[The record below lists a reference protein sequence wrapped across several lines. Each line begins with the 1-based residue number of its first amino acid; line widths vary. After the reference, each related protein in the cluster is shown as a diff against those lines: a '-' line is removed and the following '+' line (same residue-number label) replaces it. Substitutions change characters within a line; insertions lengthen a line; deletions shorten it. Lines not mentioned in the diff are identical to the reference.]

1 MGRSPS
7 AARAL
12 AAALPL
18 MVVLGVLAGCASAA
32 STSPFQTRSALPSG
46 SPGAGSPAAP
56 PSASGRPGASARPS
70 GPARSPGASASP
82 GTGSG
87 KFRLAS
93 SSFGQNGAIPAQ
105 FTCHGADRSPAL
117 AWSGM
122 PAGTKA
128 LVLLVVDP
136 DANAF
141 VHWTVLDLKPTT
153 TGLPRGVAPTATA
166 IQQGRNDFGN
176 VGYGGPCPPSG
187 THHYR
192 FTLSALAAPLKL
204 AGHPSGAAVRTA
216 LAAATVLGRATL
228 IGTSKA

>member
-1 MGRSPS
+1 
-7 AARAL
+7 L
-12 AAALPL
+12 T
-18 MVVLGVLAGCASAA
+18 VVLVLLAGCASTA
-32 STSPFQTRSALPSG
+32 STTPFQTRSAAPSG
-46 SPGAGSPAAP
+46 SPGAGSPATA
-56 PSASGRPGASARPS
+56 PSASGPRASARPS
-70 GPARSPGASASP
+70 GPAKSPKASAST

-87 KFRLAS
+87 KFRLS
-93 SSFGQNGAIPAQ
+93 STSFGQNGAIPAQ
-105 FTCHGADRSPAL
+105 FTCHGADRSPPL
-117 AWSGM
+117 AWSGT

-136 DANAF
+136 DANQF

-192 FTLSALAAPLKL
+192 FTLSALAAPLQL
-204 AGHPSGAAVRTA
+204 SGHPSGSAVRTA
-216 LAAATVLGRATL
+216 LAAAKVLGRATL